1 MKISVYIISHN
12 YGKFVL
18 QAIKS
23 VINQTYSNWELI
35 LVDNSSTDNT
45 LEIFKKFK
53 KHKKVKIISLTNKN
67 FPQACNIAVK
77 KASGE
82 YVIRLDGDDYFDHNI
97 LKVFSG
103 YLEKNKKTALLF
115 SDYFFISSD
124 NKIISYEWTEKKG
137 NNKHKILPPNGACCL
152 IRKRFL
158 KEVGFYR
165 EDLGAQDG
173 LDIYFKLKKKY
184 RIHNINLPLFYYRRH
199 SNNLTNKELKIFS
212 ARRAIKKDNLKF
224 KKKFS
229 PIILIIPCRK
239 YFDFVKN
246 LWAQKLDG
254 KTLLERD
261 LEMCCKSDVI
271 DHIVVISDTNEVL
284 KIVSNFKKKDKR
296 ISFIKRNMQDTNR
309 KTSILFSLKNIIK
322 KMDPKLSGVV
332 ILRYIQTPFV
342 THFTLEEALSTI
354 VLANATSSIGI
365 ESIKN
370 EIFFRKKENLTS
382 LNYKQTNQINKQE
395 FYKDTTTCLAFKS
408 KNIENNSLTG
418 NRVVGFEVTSAE
430 SFFISS
436 SNDLK
441 VANTLL
447 KEVKK

>member
-12 YGKFVL
+12 YGKFVM

-53 KHKKVKIISLTNKN
+53 KHKKVKIISLNNKN

-158 KEVGFYR
+158 KEAGFYR

-184 RIHNINLPLFYYRRH
+184 KIHNINLPLFYYRRH

-212 ARRAIKKDNLKF
+212 ARRAIKKDNLKY

-261 LEMCCKSDVI
+261 LEMCRKSDVI
-271 DHIVVISDTNEVL
+271 DHIIVISDTNEVL
-284 KIVSNFKKKDKR
+284 KIVSNFQKKDKR

-322 KMDPKLSGVV
+322 KIDPRLSGVV

-382 LNYKQTNQINKQE
+382 LNYQQTNQINKRE

-408 KNIENNSLTG
+408 KNIENNNLTG